1 MVLEARGHGCVY
13 ALLAAVL
20 SPLVSELR
28 LTECP
33 RSWEEIVLSPLPSK
47 ESSPLSLLPRNIRAL
62 TDIPEIISSLKESGV
77 AVTLE

>member
-1 MVLEARGHGCVY
+1 M
-13 ALLAAVL
+13 

-33 RSWEEIVLSPLPSK
+33 CSWEEIVLSPLPSK
-47 ESSPLSLLPRNIRAL
+47 ESSPLALLPRNILAL
-62 TDIPEIISSLKESGV
+62 TDIPELISCLRESGV